1 VGVSKKK
8 WVWAFLLINSLYEKK
23 KGFLSIHGK
32 ISEKS
37 WVEIVS
43 NEYRYYNYPGVS
55 VSIILIYVIHKLK
68 IEFDSNICFISIKS
82 PMEVPKEVD
91 MWYHL
96 MASMTRASPAF

>member
-1 VGVSKKK
+1 
-8 WVWAFLLINSLYEKK
+8 
-23 KGFLSIHGK
+23 
-32 ISEKS
+32 
-37 WVEIVS
+37 VEIVS

-91 MWYHL
+91 M
-96 MASMTRASPAF
+96 